1 MALIKG
7 IVRFGVIGALA
18 LGTGVV
24 VAEWAS
30 PGSVHAMCGQAKSA
44 VNRVIDNNID
54 DPVALRAQIRN
65 LEAEYPE
72 KIAEVRSDLAD
83 VQEQIAQ
90 LRHEMAV
97 SQKVVALTQADLS
110 VIDGTIQHAR
120 DVQATNPGAIV
131 KVSFDQGRSVP
142 IDEALLKRKQIKQTN
157 AFHAQRVAEL
167 QTDLN
172 YLSQQEEQLAAL
184 LTRLETEQAEFQA
197 QLFQL
202 DAQVDAIDRNERLI
216 EMIKERQKTIDKHS
230 RYQATSLDQLHRQLS
245 KIRAEQKAQ
254 LENFATTAKARDYE
268 AEAQFLIEQGDA
280 GLSSDVA
287 PTTELQIEPQVIEVK
302 PQPDAKTGPMAS
314 RD

>member
-54 DPVALRAQIRN
+54 DPIALRAQIRD
-65 LEAEYPE
+65 LEAEYPQ
-72 KIAEVRSDLAD
+72 KIAEVRSDLSD
-83 VQEQIAQ
+83 VQEQVAQ
-90 LRHEMAV
+90 LQHEMAV
-97 SQKVVALTQADLS
+97 SQKVVSLTQADIS
-110 VIDGTIQHAR
+110 VFDGTIQHAR

-131 KVSFDQGRSVP
+131 RVSFDNGRSVQ
-142 IDEALLKRKQIKQTN
+142 IDEAMLKRNQIKQTN
-157 AFHAQRVAEL
+157 TFHTQRVAEL
-167 QTDLN
+167 QTDLG
-172 YLSQQEEQLAAL
+172 YLTQQEDQLASL

-202 DAQVDAIDRNERLI
+202 DAQVDAIDRNDRLI
-216 EMIKERQKTIDKHS
+216 EMIKERQETIDKHS
-230 RYQATSLDQLHRQLS
+230 RYQASSLDQLHRHLS

-254 LENFATTAKARDYE
+254 LENFATTTKARDYE

-280 GLSSDVA
+280 GLTSSVA
-287 PTTELQIEPQVIEVK
+287 PTTELQIEPEVIEVK
-302 PQPDAKTGPMAS
+302 PPVDGKPGPMAS